1 MANKIPLAGLVAA
14 LLLALALPAA
24 AQGAKPK
31 RQLYVS
37 LGDSYAVGWQ
47 HPAEYT
53 IGPTT
58 KGFANQTV
66 TLARKKGYRLK
77 LVNFGCG
84 GATTVSI
91 LKQKGCAPGARAIG
105 GKRYSTSQAKA
116 AERFLRRNRGKVAL
130 VTVSI
135 SGNDVTSCAKQAD
148 PVPCVTAAIASV
160 KKNVTTLAKR
170 LRKAGGKRVRIVGI
184 TYPDVILGQWV
195 RSPVNQDLARL
206 SVNAFRDLLNPALRK
221 AYKAAK
227 GTLVDVTAATG
238 AYTPLGQTT
247 TLGPYGTIP
256 IAVAKVCQLTWYCQF
271 GDIHANTAGYKA
283 IAKLVVKALPR
294 TQH

>member
-1 MANKIPLAGLVAA
+1 MLRTTPLAGLAAA
-14 LLLALALPAA
+14 LILALALPAA
-24 AQGAKPK
+24 AQAAKPK

-47 HPAEYT
+47 RPAENT
-53 IGPTT
+53 MGPTT
-58 KGFANQTV
+58 KGFTDQTV

-91 LKQKGCAPGARAIG
+91 LEQKGCVPAARAIG
-105 GKRYSTSQAKA
+105 GKRYTSTQVKA
-116 AERFLRRNRGKVAL
+116 AERFLRANRGKVAL

-148 PVPCVTAAIASV
+148 PFPCVTAAIDSV
-160 KKNVTTLAKR
+160 KKNVTTLAQR
-170 LRKAGGKRVRIVGI
+170 LRKAGGKKVKIVGI

-195 RSPVNQDLARL
+195 QPPVNQTLATL
-206 SVNAFRDLLNPALRK
+206 SVNAFRDLLNPALK
-221 AYKAAK
+221 TAYTSVK
-227 GTLVDVTAATG
+227 GKFVDVTAATG
-238 AYTPLGQTT
+238 AYIPLEQKT
-247 TLGPYGTIP
+247 TLEPYGSIP
-256 IAVAKVCQLTWYCQF
+256 IAVANVCRLTWYCKF
-271 GDIHANTAGYKA
+271 GDIHANSAGYKA

-294 TQH
+294 KKH

>member
-1 MANKIPLAGLVAA
+1 MPQKIPLAGLAAA
-14 LLLALALPAA
+14 LILALALPAA
-24 AQGAKPK
+24 AQAAKPK

-47 HPAEYT
+47 HPAEHT
-53 IGPTT
+53 MGPTT
-58 KGFANQTV
+58 KGFTDQTV
-66 TLARKKGYRLK
+66 KLARQKGYRLK

-91 LKQKGCAPGARAIG
+91 LKQKGCVPAARAIG
-105 GKRYSTSQAKA
+105 GERYSTTQVKA
-116 AERFLRRNRGKVAL
+116 AERFLRANRGKVAL

-160 KKNVTTLAKR
+160 KKNVTTLADR
-170 LRKAGGKRVRIVGI
+170 LRKAAGKKVRIVGI

-195 RSPVNQDLARL
+195 RPPVNQGLATL
-206 SVNAFRDLLNPALRK
+206 SVTAFRDLLNPALK
-221 AYKAAK
+221 TAYASVK
-227 GTLVDVTAATG
+227 GKFADVTATTG
-238 AYTPLGQTT
+238 AYTPLDQKT
-247 TLGPYGTIP
+247 TLEPYGAIP

-271 GDIHANTAGYKA
+271 GDIHANTAGYKE

-294 TQH
+294 KK